1 MESKETSG
9 IETVCAANK
18 GACRDSRLGRPKAA
32 GNDGSMIKRRRNT
45 NMKRLLTFVMVAVLC
60 LTALPAGFAEGGLIE
75 PVGTTTGAIGAKGV
89 FYTDYDSFGE
99 LEEAAREVAV
109 SIASEGITLLK
120 NDNGALPLTTEKK
133 VTVFGSTAANY
144 VHSGSGSGAGSPGTN
159 GIPQTTVAEAFE
171 MAGLKA
177 NPKTL
182 NVYARANASRE
193 LGMEYY
199 SGAVTATYK
208 NYHDAA
214 ILWLSRTAGE
224 AGEMPSHD
232 VPGHSDPTD
241 HNLMLQDNEKALI
254 KHIKEYFP
262 DQKIIAIINSSNI
275 MQIPELAEERTADNL
290 GVDAIL
296 WVGGLGNN
304 GIDALGKILTGEIN
318 PSGHTVDLWAKDF
331 KQMPT
336 WTNVLD
342 QTQHVDENGERMNAR
357 FYYNGEQTGYYTIE
371 YREGIYMGYRF
382 YETKAADMEAETA
395 GAGEAWYNDQVL
407 YPYGFGLSYTAFD
420 WKLEDVAAAETI
432 DAANREINIRVAVTN
447 TGSVPGKDLVQVYV
461 NPPYTKGGIE
471 KASANLV
478 GYAKT
483 KLLQPGETET
493 VTVSF
498 AAQNMASFDWN
509 DANGNGFK
517 GYELEKGDYI
527 ISVNRNSHTIV
538 DCVVRTVVE
547 DIQCKTD
554 LVTGSVIEPLFVD
567 QFTTVNDS
575 LLSHMISRA
584 TGLEQP
590 AVATVADRTLT
601 DEQFQRL
608 ENELTYRSY
617 DDKETDP
624 WYVKEVPDTWTQAV
638 EHEEGFT
645 DVTVKLAE
653 MAGITYNEST
663 IVDGVVTVG
672 AEDAENTRKWDE
684 FKNQLTWQELCDI
697 CNAGTGTLALP
708 SIGKEA
714 DKSTEGP
721 VQIGG
726 GTLFPSNPILAATWN
741 KDLAYAEGLAFGNEA
756 LFLGKNEWHGPAMNT
771 HRHPLC
777 GRNFEYYSED
787 GIQGALI
794 AEQVVKGA
802 TEKGLL
808 TYLKHFFLND
818 QESHRMDGGGVATF
832 ATEQAMREIY
842 LRTFEHVVKNGGTAG
857 IMSSFNRLG
866 WEVAGTNWASHRGL
880 LRNEWG
886 FRGATVTDAWVKD
899 YCPADLLVRAGDEAP
914 LGIASS
920 YPMNSLHYGAW
931 DETERDG
938 KGLVLVAAN
947 ADDEKA
953 NVYSVPSLTHYY
965 AVRRSA
971 QAILYTR
978 VNSSANNNGFIG
990 GSIVL
995 DTSFDIEK
1003 DNSFALSMPG
1013 FIDAVFSLSE
1023 EEVAKLPAGVTF
1035 NDVTATFAGK
1045 PEADTIGD
1053 YAINVNV
1060 TCDGG
1065 RVSSYLT
1072 LNLKVQDKWHV
1083 NGVGIENDTVTVE
1096 SGKPVELKIDCPAYG
1111 YTTGGY
1117 EGRYCLVGYGYDDEG
1132 TAWSFNE
1139 DRWFADLVAQDKDSL
1154 VETFMVSFD
1163 LYVDGN
1169 KLEEGETFNGLTFTQ
1184 IVEEWI
1190 GQGIGRGFATKGYDI
1205 VTGAKVEGTP
1215 EAAGTYQI
1223 KVVINAPMTGSKFAG
1238 SYRALFPSAYGTPHM
1253 TTFEKE
1259 FTLEIK

>member
-1 MESKETSG
+1 
-9 IETVCAANK
+9 
-18 GACRDSRLGRPKAA
+18 
-32 GNDGSMIKRRRNT
+32 
-45 NMKRLLTFVMVAVLC
+45 MKRVFSVLLAAVMCLC
-60 LTALPAGFAEGGLIE
+60 CIGTTAESNLIE
-75 PVGTTTGAIGAKGV
+75 PVGTVTGAIGANGV
-89 FYTDYDSFGE
+89 FYADYDSFEE

-109 SIASEGITLLK
+109 SIAAEGITLLK
-120 NDNGALPLTTEKK
+120 NDNNALPLKTEKK
-133 VTVFGSTAANY
+133 LTVFGSSAANY
-144 VHSGSGSGAGSPGTN
+144 VHSGAGSGAGSPGTN
-159 GIPQTTVAEAFE
+159 GIPQTTVAEALAMGGF
-171 MAGLKA
+171 KA

-182 NVYARANASRE
+182 NVYARANAATQ

-199 SGAVTATYK
+199 SGAVTSTYK

-214 ILWLSRTAGE
+214 ILWLSRSSGE
-224 AGEMPSHD
+224 ASEMPSHD
-232 VPGHSDPTD
+232 VAGHSDPTD
-241 HNLMLQDNEKALI
+241 HNQMLQDNEKILI
-254 KHIKEYFP
+254 QHIKQYFP

-275 MQIPELAEERTADNL
+275 MQIPELAEERTPDNY

-296 WVGGLGNN
+296 WVGSLGNN
-304 GIDALGKILTGEIN
+304 GIDALGGILNGSIN

-331 KQMPT
+331 TKMPT
-336 WTNVLD
+336 WSNVLD

-382 YETKAADMEAETA
+382 YETKAYDMNAEAEGT
-395 GAGEAWYNDQVL
+395 GEAWYQENVL
-407 YPYGFGLSYTAFD
+407 YPFGYGLSYTTFD
-420 WKLEDVAAAETI
+420 WKLENAGAVAVN
-432 DAANREINIRVAVTN
+432 AANQALEVQVAVTN
-447 TGSVPGKDLVQVYV
+447 TGDVAGKDLVQVYV

-483 KLLQPGETET
+483 KLLQPGETEV

-498 AAQNMASFDWN
+498 AAQDMASFDWN

-527 ISVNRNSHTIV
+527 VSVNRNSHTVV
-538 DCVVRTVVE
+538 DSVVCTVAE

-554 LVTGSVIEPLFVD
+554 LVTGSEIKPLFVD

-575 LLSHMISRA
+575 LLGHMISRA

-590 AVATVADRTLT
+590 AVASVADRTLT
-601 DEQFQRL
+601 EEQFQRL

-624 WYVKEVPDTWTQAV
+624 WFVKEVPDNWTQAA
-638 EHEEGFT
+638 EHEEGFK
-645 DVTVKLAE
+645 DVTVKLAD
-653 MAGITYNEST
+653 MSGVTYNEST

-672 AEDAENTRKWDE
+672 EADAENTRKWDE
-684 FKNQLTWQELCDI
+684 FMNQLTWQELCDI
-697 CNAGTGTLALP
+697 VNAGTGTLALP

-714 DKSTEGP
+714 DRSTEGP
-721 VQIGG
+721 IQLAG
-726 GTLFPSNPILAATWN
+726 GTMFPSNPVLAATWN
-741 KDLAYAEGLAFGNEA
+741 KDLAYAEGLAMGNEA
-756 LFLGKNEWHGPAMNT
+756 LFLGANEWHGPAMNT

-787 GIQGALI
+787 GVQGALI

-832 ATEQAMREIY
+832 ATEQVMREIY
-842 LRTFEHVVKNGGTAG
+842 LKTFERVVKYGGTAG

-866 WEVAGTNWASHRGL
+866 WEVAGTNWASHREL
-880 LRNEWG
+880 LRKEWG

-920 YPMNSLHYGAW
+920 YPMNAMHYGSW
-931 DETERDG
+931 DASLRDG

-953 NVYSVPSLTHYY
+953 NVYTVPSLTHYY

-978 VNSSANNNGFIG
+978 ANSSANNNGFVG

-995 DTSFDIEK
+995 ETAFDIEK
-1003 DNSFALSMPG
+1003 DNSFTLTMPG
-1013 FIDAVFSLSE
+1013 FIDAVFSMSE
-1023 EEVAKLPAGVTF
+1023 AEQAKLPAGVKF
-1035 NDVTATFAGK
+1035 DGVSATLSGK

-1053 YAINVNV
+1053 YVLSVDVN
-1060 TCDGG
+1060 CDGG
-1065 RVSSYLT
+1065 RVASYLT

-1083 NGVGIENDTVTVE
+1083 NGVGIENNTVTIR
-1096 SGKPVELKIDCPAYG
+1096 SGEAASLAIDCPAYG

-1154 VETFMVSFD
+1154 VEVHMVSFD
-1163 LYVDGN
+1163 LYVDGQ
-1169 KLEEGETFNGLTFTQ
+1169 KIEEGESFNGLTFSQ

-1205 VTGAKVEGTP
+1205 VTGARIEGTP
-1215 EAAGTYQI
+1215 EASGTYQI
-1223 KVVINAPMTGSKFAG
+1223 KVVSNAPMAGSKFAG
-1238 SYRALFPSAYGTPHM
+1238 SYRALFPSAYGTAHM

-1259 FTLEIK
+1259 FTLVVE